1 MVTGDVGGRPHPA
14 WVSTSFALTELLA
27 SLDLS
32 MGGALV
38 VEVDCLPSE
47 HGGILGAQM
56 LGQAV
61 SASET
66 ATPGKG
72 VMKLSMNFMRPSRCT
87 LPVRV
92 ALRHLSNGR
101 RFAVAQ
107 VDFEQEGRL
116 VARGEALLGP
126 PSDDVDPRDE
136 LDVDAAVAGTPTAR
150 ALWPWEVVSPSDDP
164 SAGTVWS
171 RVPIG
176 SLSPRAGRSLL
187 AYATEPL
194 TVPLVIDR
202 HGLRE
207 HGGEIPQAVLAHS
220 ITFAAAFD
228 ARQWHLHQPE
238 IVGQRGQIVTGRGS
252 VLDRSGR
259 CVATTET
266 VASVQF

>member
-1 MVTGDVGGRPHPA
+1 MDG
-14 WVSTSFALTELLA
+14 A
-27 SLDLS
+27 SE
-32 MGGALV
+32 
-38 VEVDCLPSE
+38 VEVDCLPAE

-61 SASET
+61 SACET
-66 ATPGKG
+66 ATPGKV
-72 VMKLSMNFMRPSRCT
+72 VMKLSMNFLRPSRCT

-92 ALRHLSNGR
+92 ARRHISNGR
-101 RFAVAQ
+101 RFAVVE

-126 PSDDVDPRDE
+126 PSDHVDA
-136 LDVDAAVAGTPTAR
+136 LDVDVDVEVAGTPTAR
-150 ALWPWEVVSPSDDP
+150 ALWPWEILSPTDDP
-164 SAGTVWS
+164 SASAVWT
-171 RVPIG
+171 RVPIR
-176 SLSPRAGRSLL
+176 SLTPRASRSLL

-202 HGLRE
+202 HGMRE
-207 HGGEIPQAVLAHS
+207 RGGEIPQAVLSHS

-228 ARQWHLHQPE
+228 ARDWHLHQPE
-238 IVGQRGQIVTGRGS
+238 IVGQRGQIVTGRGA

-266 VASVQF
+266 VASVEL

>member
-1 MVTGDVGGRPHPA
+1 VTSVPRPHPA
-14 WVSTSFALTELLA
+14 WVSTGFTLADLLA

-32 MGGALV
+32 LDGASV
-38 VEVDCLPSE
+38 VEVDCLPAQ

-61 SASET
+61 SACET
-66 ATPGKG
+66 ATPAK
-72 VMKLSMNFMRPSRCT
+72 VVVKLSMSFLRPSQCE

-101 RFAVAQ
+101 RFAVAE
-107 VDFEQEGRL
+107 VDFEQKGRL

-126 PSDDVDPRDE
+126 PSDQVHALEVDV
-136 LDVDAAVAGTPTAR
+136 AVAGTPTAR
-150 ALWPWEVVSPSDDP
+150 ALWPWDTLSPTDDP
-164 SAGTVWS
+164 SAGAVWA

-176 SLSPRAGRSLL
+176 SLTPRASRSLL

-202 HGLRE
+202 HGMRE
-207 HGGEIPQAVLAHS
+207 RGGEIPQAVLTHS

-228 ARQWHLHQPE
+228 ARDWHLHRPE
-238 IVGQRGQIVTGRGS
+238 IVGQRGPIVTGRGA
-252 VLDRSGR
+252 VLDRSGQ

-266 VASVQF
+266 VASVVL